1 MNQLINMR
9 AKHQH
14 DKIDT
19 TLNKYSEDHSSID
32 KTIDQIETLR
42 NTKKFP
48 LGESIAERAKLR
60 RQNAERLKRQ
70 KVETLKRKKRDR
82 TQNLNSKQTINQTL
96 SIISSNKRWK

>member
-1 MNQLINMR
+1 MR

-48 LGESIAERAKLR
+48 LGESTAERVQLR
-60 RQNAERLKRQ
+60 GQNAERLKRQ

>member
-1 MNQLINMR
+1 MR

-14 DKIDT
+14 GKIDT
-19 TLNKYSEDHSSID
+19 TLNKYSEDHISID

-48 LGESIAERAKLR
+48 LGESIAERVKLR
-60 RQNAERLKRQ
+60 KQNAERLKRQ

-82 TQNLNSKQTINQTL
+82 PQNLNSKQTINQTL

>member
-1 MNQLINMR
+1 MR

-19 TLNKYSEDHSSID
+19 KLNKYSEDHISID

-48 LGESIAERAKLR
+48 LGESIAERVKLR
-60 RQNAERLKRQ
+60 KQNAERLKRQ

-82 TQNLNSKQTINQTL
+82 PQNLNSKQTINQTL
-96 SIISSNKRWK
+96 SIVSSNKRWK

>member
-1 MNQLINMR
+1 MR
-9 AKHQH
+9 AKH

-48 LGESIAERAKLR
+48 LGESIAERVKLR

-70 KVETLKRKKRDR
+70 KVETLKQKKRDR